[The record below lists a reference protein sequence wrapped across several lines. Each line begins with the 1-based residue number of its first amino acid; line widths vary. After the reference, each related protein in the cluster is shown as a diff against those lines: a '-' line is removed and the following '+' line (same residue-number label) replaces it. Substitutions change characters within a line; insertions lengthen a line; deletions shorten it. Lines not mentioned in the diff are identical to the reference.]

1 VVTTSREA
9 THKKGDAAVLQWLR
23 RWPERDDRHLASP
36 RSLDH
41 VDPLEELIRV
51 VNEAQDRD
59 ARNECRLYEPRLGER
74 SPSFQG
80 RRAK

>member
-1 VVTTSREA
+1 MVTTSREA

-23 RWPERDDRHLASP
+23 RWRERDDRHLARP

-41 VDPLEELIRV
+41 VDPLEELILV

-59 ARNECRLYEPRLGER
+59 ARDERRLYDPKLGER
-74 SPSFQG
+74 PLFFQ
-80 RRAK
+80 RRRRE